1 MVPTRA
7 DHPSR
12 VRATW
17 RMSWNGSNGMITGHS
32 RPSVVAVLAAS
43 LLTLL
48 GPTGCSTQD
57 QAPTTAGAPRK
68 STVLPSATHKPDDI
82 SSPRSGGR
90 PDRFTGITE
99 PSTQRPTPTRKV
111 PLTPVQQCRAR
122 QLKAA
127 HGLQYSMI
135 LASDRVSASTTG
147 ASRWAATRAR
157 ARVDSSYA
165 KVAADCAVPP
175 SEMDRFHDTVTRLT
189 DRAMD
194 RTRLETLLSAYAAWA
209 GPLGVRHA
217 DQYVNQVR
225 RCTRLGDRIRT
236 GFAVW
241 E

>member
-1 MVPTRA
+1 MT
-7 DHPSR
+7 S
-12 VRATW
+12 
-17 RMSWNGSNGMITGHS
+17 GHS
-32 RPSVVAVLAAS
+32 RPSVIAVLGVS

-48 GPTGCSTQD
+48 GPTGCSSED
-57 QAPTTAGAPRK
+57 QGPTTAGAFGK
-68 STVLPSATHKPDDI
+68 STVVPSNTNKSTDV
-82 SSPRSGGR
+82 SSPRSGEP
-90 PDRFTGITE
+90 PDRFTVITE
-99 PSTQRPTPTRKV
+99 PPTAAPTPTRKA

-127 HGLQYSMI
+127 HALEYPMM

-147 ASRWAATRAR
+147 ASRWAGTRAR
-157 ARVDSSYA
+157 TRVDSSYA

-175 SEMDRFHDTVTRLT
+175 FQMDRFHDTVTRLT

-236 GFAVW
+236 GYAVW
-241 E
+241 EEPAPYGKDTWIQLIVHNNTNRRAY